1 MTNWYFIPPQL
12 KPESCSMNLRL
23 EKFSSMVKKQLGP
36 IMLNYQV
43 PGSSVSVN
51 SVKISPDLKIA
62 HIYVSVFGEYPEK
75 GFENIV
81 RNRGEISRQLAGKL
95 ESKFSPSLTFHL
107 DTGQSEAE
115 KIEELLK

>member
-1 MTNWYFIPPQL
+1 
-12 KPESCSMNLRL
+12 MNLRL
-23 EKFSSMVKKQLGP
+23 EKFSSMVKKQLAP
-36 IMLNYQV
+36 IMLNYQS

-62 HIYVSVFGEYPEK
+62 HIYVSVFGGDSDK

-81 RNRGEISRQLAGKL
+81 RNRGDISRELATKL

-107 DTGQSEAE
+107 DSGQSEAE
-115 KIEELLK
+115 HIQQLLK

>member
-1 MTNWYFIPPQL
+1 
-12 KPESCSMNLRL
+12 MNLRL

-62 HIYVSVFGEYPEK
+62 HIYVSVFGEYPDK